1 MSAPRGRGTLAT
13 RIMLATTAVAVIA
26 GVLTAFI
33 GAGLIRSSSD
43 RAAKAA
49 LHRLANAAQDT
60 ARQDDNAQTGQKR
73 VRNQL
78 SALKVA
84 FAIVGP
90 QANVTGANKLA
101 RTALTPAEVTAV
113 VAGRSISTTR
123 RVQGT
128 EAFVEARPTP
138 GGGVILVQRRADA
151 LGFGAAEQ
159 RRLIVAVLIAVAV
172 AVVVGAL
179 VAAWLARP
187 LRRTAAATRALAAGH
202 RDVVVQ
208 PGGPAEIA
216 DVGTAVNQLSASLSH
231 SEGRQRDFLLS
242 VSHDLRTPLT
252 AIRGYAES
260 IADGVVDGAV
270 AQHAGEVI
278 LSESQRL
285 QRLVADLL
293 DLARLGAAD
302 FRMDFAPVDVTG
314 LLDGIDAAWQPRCGE
329 VGIPLQV
336 QRPGAPLTIVTD
348 AARLRQA
355 VDGLLENALRVV
367 PSGAPIVVTA
377 ADDAAGGLVVEVR
390 DGGPGLSDADLAVA
404 FARGAL
410 FDRYRG
416 VRSVGT
422 GLGLA
427 IVAGLVERLG
437 GQVSAGHA
445 PEGGARFTIAV
456 PSVPVRPL
464 PSTGPGAAAG

>member
-1 MSAPRGRGTLAT
+1 
-13 RIMLATTAVAVIA
+13 MLATTAVAVIA

-43 RAAKAA
+43 RAARAA
-49 LHRLANAAQDT
+49 LHRLATAAQDT

-78 SALKVA
+78 SALKVS
-84 FAIVGP
+84 FAIIGP
-90 QANVTGANKLA
+90 RGTVTGANALA
-101 RTALTPAEVTAV
+101 RTALSAAEVQSVLNGKSVSDT
-113 VAGRSISTTR
+113 RS
-123 RVQGT
+123 VQGAT
-128 EAFVEARPTP
+128 VFVEARPTP
-138 GGGVILVQRRADA
+138 GGGVVLVQRRADA
-151 LGFGAAEQ
+151 LGFGPAEQ
-159 RRLIVAVLIAVAV
+159 RRLIIAVLIAVGV

-179 VAAWLARP
+179 VAGWLARP
-187 LRRTAAATRALAAGH
+187 LRRTAAAARALAAGR
-202 RDVVVQ
+202 RDVVVE

-216 DVGTAVNQLSASLSH
+216 DVGMAVNQLSSSLSH

-260 IADGVVDGAV
+260 IADGVAQGAA
-270 AQHAGEVI
+270 AQQAGEVI

-302 FRMDFAPVDVTG
+302 FRMDFAPVEMSG
-314 LLDGIDAAWQPRCGE
+314 LLDGIAAAWQPRCAE
-329 VGIPLQV
+329 VGIPLRIE
-336 QRPGAPLTIVTD
+336 RPPAPLLVVTD

-367 PSGAPIVVTA
+367 PSGAPIVVA
-377 ADDAAGGLVVEVR
+377 AVDDGTGSLRVDVR

-404 FARGAL
+404 FDRGAL

-437 GQVSAGHA
+437 GRVAAGHA
-445 PEGGARFTIAV
+445 PEGGARFSIWLPAA
-456 PSVPVRPL
+456 PGPAAPPRP
-464 PSTGPGAAAG
+464 GPGPTAG